1 MFESLTDKLELTF
14 KRLRGQGK
22 ITEKNIDDALR
33 EVRLALLEADVHV
46 KVVKNFIESIKAKS
60 LGQEVL
66 QSLTPEQQFIKIVRD
81 ELIGLLGGEYKDLDL
96 KTAPPVVIML
106 VGLQGSG
113 KTTTLAKLA
122 RHLKKDRKRSPFLVS
137 ADIYRPAAI
146 EQLKILGRELDLPVY
161 DSNPDAFPVA
171 ICQQALDE
179 ANKRF
184 CDVLLIDTT
193 GRLHID
199 EELMQELASI
209 KDALRPHQILFVA
222 DAMTGQDA
230 VNQALGFDGK
240 LGLSGIILTKLD
252 GDARGGAALS
262 IRDMV
267 GKPILFSGVGEKLD
281 ALEPFYPDRL
291 ASRILGMGDVLSLID
306 KVQQNIEQK
315 EAAQIQ
321 KAFQKQQFT
330 LEEFQL
336 QLQQIKRMGSVG
348 SLLEMIPD
356 RKKIA
361 SQVDTEQAE
370 KEIKRVEA
378 IINSMTLGERRNP
391 AILNGA
397 RRRRIA
403 QGSGTTVT
411 DVNRLM
417 KQFLEMKKNDAKG
430 EQDGRAIPIQS
441 NAQPFQLKEMEE
453 S

>member
-22 ITEKNIDDALR
+22 ISEKNIDDALR

-81 ELIGLLGGEYKDLDL
+81 ELIGLLGGEYQDLDL

-161 DSNPDAFPVA
+161 DSNPDASPVA

-184 CDVLLIDTT
+184 CDVLLIDTA

-262 IRDMV
+262 IREMV

-330 LEEFQL
+330 LEEFKL
-336 QLQQIKRMGSVG
+336 QLQQVKRMGSVG
-348 SLLEMIPD
+348 SLLEMIPGG
-356 RKKIA
+356 KKIA
-361 SQVDTEQAE
+361 AQVDTEQAE

-391 AILNGA
+391 AILNGG

-417 KQFLEMKKNDAKG
+417 KQFMEMKKMMQRVSKLGVRSMLSRMPN
-430 EQDGRAIPIQS
+430 
-441 NAQPFQLKEMEE
+441 PFH
-453 S
+453 

>member
-14 KRLRGQGK
+14 KKLRGQGK

-33 EVRLALLEADVHV
+33 EVRLALLEADVHI
-46 KVVKNFIESIKAKS
+46 KVVKNFLETVKAKS

-66 QSLTPEQQFIKIVRD
+66 QSLTPEQQFLKIVRD
-81 ELIGLLGGEYKDLDL
+81 ELINLLGGEYRELDL
-96 KTAPPVVIML
+96 KTAPPAVIMF

-122 RHLKKDRKRSPFLVS
+122 RHLKKEKKRTPYLVP

-146 EQLKILGRELDLPVY
+146 DQLKILGRELELPVY
-161 DSNPDAFPVA
+161 DSDPNLSPVVL
-171 ICQQALDE
+171 CQQALEE
-179 ANKRF
+179 AKKRF
-184 CDVLLIDTT
+184 CDVLLIDTA

-199 EELMQELASI
+199 DELMQELSAI
-209 KDALRPHQILFVA
+209 KSAVRPHQILFVA

-230 VNQALGFDGK
+230 VNQAIGFDGK
-240 LGLSGIILTKLD
+240 VGLTGIILTKLD

-262 IRDMV
+262 IREIV

-306 KVQQNIEQK
+306 KVQQNFEEK
-315 EAAQIQ
+315 EAVRLQ

-336 QLQQIKRMGSVG
+336 QLQQIKKLGSVG
-348 SLLEMIPD
+348 SLLELIPGGN
-356 RKKIA
+356 KLA
-361 SQVDTEQAE
+361 SQVDADKAE
-370 KEIKRVEA
+370 KEMKRVEA
-378 IINSMTLGERRNP
+378 IINSMTLEERRNP
-391 AILNGA
+391 AILNG
-397 RRRRIA
+397 RRRQRIA

-417 KQFLEMKKNDAKG
+417 KQFMEMKKMMQRVSKMGVRSLFN
-430 EQDGRAIPIQS
+430 RMP
-441 NAQPFQLKEMEE
+441 NPFQ
-453 S
+453 

>member
-22 ITEKNIDDALR
+22 ISEKNIDDALR

-81 ELIGLLGGEYKDLDL
+81 ELIGLLGGEYQDLDL

-161 DSNPDAFPVA
+161 DSNPDASPVA

-184 CDVLLIDTT
+184 CDVLLIDTA

-199 EELMQELASI
+199 EELMHELASI
-209 KDALRPHQILFVA
+209 RDAVRPHQILFVA

-262 IRDMV
+262 IREMV

-330 LEEFQL
+330 LEEFKL

-348 SLLEMIPD
+348 SLLEMIPGG
-356 RKKIA
+356 KKIA

-391 AILNGA
+391 AILNGG

-417 KQFLEMKKNDAKG
+417 KQFMEMKKMMQRVSKLGVRSMLSRMPN
-430 EQDGRAIPIQS
+430 
-441 NAQPFQLKEMEE
+441 PFQ
-453 S
+453 

>member
-46 KVVKNFIESIKAKS
+46 KVVKNFIESIKTKS

-122 RHLKKDRKRSPFLVS
+122 RHLKRDRKRSPFLVS

-161 DSNPDAFPVA
+161 DSNPDASPVA

-179 ANKRF
+179 AKKRF
-184 CDVLLIDTT
+184 CDVLLIDTA

-330 LEEFQL
+330 LEEFKL

-348 SLLEMIPD
+348 SLLEMIPGG
-356 RKKIA
+356 KKIA

-391 AILNGA
+391 AILNGG

-417 KQFLEMKKNDAKG
+417 KQFMEMKKMMQRVSKLGVRSMLSRMPN
-430 EQDGRAIPIQS
+430 
-441 NAQPFQLKEMEE
+441 PFQ
-453 S
+453 

>member
-1 MFESLTDKLELTF
+1 MFESLTDKLDLTF
-14 KRLRGQGK
+14 KKLRGQGK

-46 KVVKNFIESIKAKS
+46 TVVKNFLDAVKTKS

-81 ELIGLLGGEYKDLDL
+81 EMVNLLGGEHRELDL
-96 KTAPPVVIML
+96 KTAPPAVIML

-122 RHLKKDRKRSPFLVS
+122 RYLRKEGRRTPYLVP

-146 EQLKILGRELDLPVY
+146 EQLKILGQELDLAVHNSDPQLSPV
-161 DSNPDAFPVA
+161 VL
-171 ICQQALDE
+171 CQQALEE
-179 ANKRF
+179 ARKRF
-184 CDVLLIDTT
+184 CDVLLIDTA

-199 EELMQELASI
+199 EELMQELSSI
-209 KDALRPHQILFVA
+209 KDAVRPHQILFVA

-230 VNQALGFDGK
+230 VNQASGFNSQ
-240 LGLSGIILTKLD
+240 LELTGIILTKLD

-262 IRDMV
+262 IRQMV
-267 GKPILFSGVGEKLD
+267 GKPILFSGVGEKLE

-306 KVQQNIEQK
+306 KVQQNVEQK
-315 EAAQIQ
+315 EAVRLQ

-336 QLQQIKRMGSVG
+336 QLQQIKKMGSVG
-348 SLLEMIPD
+348 NLLELIPGG
-356 RKKIA
+356 KKFA
-361 SQVDTEQAE
+361 SQVDAE
-370 KEIKRVEA
+370 KAEQEMKRVEA
-378 IINSMTLGERRNP
+378 IINSMTLEERRNP
-391 AILNGA
+391 AILNGG

-417 KQFLEMKKNDAKG
+417 KQFMEMKKMMQRVSKLGMRSLLSRMPN
-430 EQDGRAIPIQS
+430 
-441 NAQPFQLKEMEE
+441 PFH
-453 S
+453 

>member
-1 MFESLTDKLELTF
+1 MFESLTEKLELTF
-14 KRLRGQGK
+14 KKLRGQGK
-22 ITEKNIDDALR
+22 ITEKNIDEALR

-46 KVVKNFIESIKAKS
+46 KVVKNFLETVKSKS

-81 ELIGLLGGEYKDLDL
+81 ELVGLLGGEHHEIDL
-96 KTAPPVVIML
+96 KTAPPAVIML

-122 RHLKKDRKRSPFLVS
+122 RHLRKDKKRSPYLVP

-146 EQLKILGRELDLPVY
+146 EQLKILGREIELPVH
-161 DSNPDAFPVA
+161 DSDPGVSPVVL
-171 ICQQALDE
+171 CQQALEE
-179 ANKRF
+179 ARKRF
-184 CDVLLIDTT
+184 CDVLLIDTA

-199 EELMQELASI
+199 DELMEELLSM
-209 KDALRPHQILFVA
+209 KNTVRPHQILFVA

-230 VNQALGFDGK
+230 VNQAMGFDSK
-240 LGLSGIILTKLD
+240 LGLTGIILTKLD

-262 IRDMV
+262 IREMV

-306 KVQQNIEQK
+306 KVQQNVEQK
-315 EAAQIQ
+315 EAVRLQ

-336 QLQQIKRMGSVG
+336 QLQQIKKMGSVG
-348 SLLEMIPD
+348 SLLELIPGGN
-356 RKKIA
+356 KLA
-361 SQVDTEQAE
+361 SQVDADKAEQE
-370 KEIKRVEA
+370 MKRVEA
-378 IINSMTLGERRNP
+378 IINSMTLEERRNP
-391 AILNGA
+391 AILNG
-397 RRRRIA
+397 RRRQRIA

-417 KQFLEMKKNDAKG
+417 KQFMEMKKMMQRVSKMGVRSLFSRMPN
-430 EQDGRAIPIQS
+430 
-441 NAQPFQLKEMEE
+441 PFH
-453 S
+453 

>member
-33 EVRLALLEADVHV
+33 DVRLALLEADVHV
-46 KVVKNFIESIKAKS
+46 KVVKTFLESVKSKS

-81 ELIGLLGGEYKDLDL
+81 ELIGLLGGEYRDLDL

-122 RHLKKDRKRSPFLVS
+122 RYLKRDKKRSPYLVP

-146 EQLKILGRELDLPVY
+146 DQLKILGREIDLPVF
-161 DSNPDAFPVA
+161 DSNPETSPVA
-171 ICQQALDE
+171 ICQRALDE
-179 ANKRF
+179 AKKRF
-184 CDVLLIDTT
+184 CDVLLIDTA

-199 EELMQELASI
+199 EELMQELAAI
-209 KDALRPHQILFVA
+209 KDAVKPHQILFVA

-230 VNQALGFDGK
+230 VNQAMGFDSK

-262 IRDMV
+262 IREMV

-306 KVQQNIEQK
+306 RVQQNIEQK

-330 LEEFQL
+330 LEEFKL

-348 SLLEMIPD
+348 SLLEMIPGG
-356 RKKIA
+356 KKLA
-361 SQVDTEQAE
+361 SQVDAEQAE
-370 KEIKRVEA
+370 KELKRVEA
-378 IINSMTLGERRNP
+378 IINSMTFKERHNP
-391 AILNGA
+391 AILNGS
-397 RRRRIA
+397 RRLRIA
-403 QGSGTTVT
+403 RGSGTTVT

-417 KQFLEMKKNDAKG
+417 KQFMEMKKMMQRVSKLGMRSLLSRMPN
-430 EQDGRAIPIQS
+430 
-441 NAQPFQLKEMEE
+441 PFQ
-453 S
+453 

>member
-22 ITEKNIDDALR
+22 ISANNIDDALR

-161 DSNPDAFPVA
+161 NSNPDASPVA

-184 CDVLLIDTT
+184 CDVLLIDTA

-262 IRDMV
+262 IREMV

-330 LEEFQL
+330 LEEFKL

-348 SLLEMIPD
+348 SLLEMIPGG
-356 RKKIA
+356 KKIA

-391 AILNGA
+391 AILNGG

-417 KQFLEMKKNDAKG
+417 KQFMEMKKMMQRVSKLG
-430 EQDGRAIPIQS
+430 VRSMLGRMP
-441 NAQPFQLKEMEE
+441 NPFH
-453 S
+453 

>member
-1 MFESLTDKLELTF
+1 MFESLADKLELTF

-22 ITEKNIDDALR
+22 ITDKNIDDALR

-46 KVVKNFIESIKAKS
+46 QVVKTFLEAVKAKS
-60 LGQEVL
+60 MGQEVL

-81 ELIGLLGGEYKDLDL
+81 EMINLLGGEPADLDL

-122 RHLKKDRKRSPFLVS
+122 RHLRKDKKRVPYLVP

-146 EQLKILGRELDLPVY
+146 EQLKILGRELELPVY
-161 DSNPDAFPVA
+161 DADPETSPVA
-171 ICQQALDE
+171 ICQRALQE
-179 ANKRF
+179 AKQKF
-184 CDVLLIDTT
+184 CDVMLIDTA

-199 EELMQELASI
+199 DELMQELASI
-209 KDALRPHQILFVA
+209 KDAVRPHQILFVA
-222 DAMTGQDA
+222 DSMTGQDA
-230 VNQALGFDGK
+230 VNQARGFDDK

-262 IRDMV
+262 IRQMV
-267 GKPILFSGVGEKLD
+267 GKPILFSGIGEKLD

-306 KVQQNIEQK
+306 KVQQNVEQK
-315 EAAQIQ
+315 EAARLQQ
-321 KAFQKQQFT
+321 AFQKQQFT

-336 QLQQIKRMGSVG
+336 QLQQIKRMGPVG
-348 SLLEMIPD
+348 NLLEMIPGG
-356 RKKIA
+356 KKLA
-361 SQVDTEQAE
+361 AQVDSDKAEQE
-370 KEIKRVEA
+370 LKRVEA
-378 IINSMTLGERRNP
+378 IINSMTLQERRNP
-391 AILNGA
+391 AILNGS

-411 DVNRLM
+411 DINRLM
-417 KQFLEMKKNDAKG
+417 KQFLEMKKMMQKVSKG
-430 EQDGRAIPIQS
+430 GMRSLLGRMP
-441 NAQPFQLKEMEE
+441 NPFH
-453 S
+453 